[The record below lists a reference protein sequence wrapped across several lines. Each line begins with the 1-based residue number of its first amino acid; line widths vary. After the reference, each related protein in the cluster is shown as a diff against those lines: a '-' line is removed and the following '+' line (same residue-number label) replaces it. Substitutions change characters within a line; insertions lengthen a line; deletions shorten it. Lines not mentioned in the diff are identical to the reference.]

1 MSFCYC
7 IGTFQWYQQFIYR
20 LTTDVQEFKSSFK
33 LCISQGLRSVTQ
45 IIGCVMSLF
54 MMSPQMTGVVSICLP
69 AMIATGSVM
78 GVVLRRWSREAQE
91 QVWYRWMFDGENNF
105 CLQVE
110 KATACA
116 DEAIAN
122 IRTVRAFAME
132 ERELE

>member
-1 MSFCYC
+1 M
-7 IGTFQWYQQFIYR
+7 
-20 LTTDVQEFKSSFK
+20 QEFKSSFK

-105 CLQVE
+105 CL
-110 KATACA
+110 
-116 DEAIAN
+116 
-122 IRTVRAFAME
+122 
-132 ERELE
+132 

>member
-1 MSFCYC
+1 M
-7 IGTFQWYQQFIYR
+7 I
-20 LTTDVQEFKSSFK
+20 
-33 LCISQGLRSVTQ
+33 
-45 IIGCVMSLF
+45 
-54 MMSPQMTGVVSICLP
+54 SPQMTAVVSICLP

-91 QVWYRWMFDGENNF
+91 QVWCRCVLDVETTF